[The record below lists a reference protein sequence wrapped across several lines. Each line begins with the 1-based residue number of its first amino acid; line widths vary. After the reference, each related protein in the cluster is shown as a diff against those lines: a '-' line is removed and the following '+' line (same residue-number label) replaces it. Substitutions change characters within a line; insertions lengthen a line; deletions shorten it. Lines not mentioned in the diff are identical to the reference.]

1 MVFSTEYILMNIF
14 NRIMFMKITVLSHHS
29 VKFHTVVCVYRLE
42 NVTPIFYIK
51 LNGLIVAYLP
61 NVY

>member
-1 MVFSTEYILMNIF
+1 
-14 NRIMFMKITVLSHHS
+14 MKITVLSQHC
-29 VKFHTVVCVYRLE
+29 VKFHTVVSVYRLE

-51 LNGLIVAYLP
+51 LNGLIVAYFP